1 MYMNFDVHTFKIQ
14 IVLKCKF
21 KKNDVCVFKSS
32 VI

>member
-21 KKNDVCVFKSS
+21 KKIMPVYLNHL
-32 VI
+32 